1 MLHRERKSLKY
12 RLTYSERKIYI
23 HCLKKEIQ
31 LD

>member
-12 RLTYSERKIYI
+12 RLTYLGRKIYI